1 MLKIS
6 TLSKYFIFCE
16 KQLPDKSTQEQPF
29 YILLSHSR
37 DFLLF
42 HHSKSHAPEHVNPHV
57 EDEDIATG
65 EVVHVE
71 LLLVGEDI
79 PLAPEKL
86 LQLICNINATV

>member
-6 TLSKYFIFCE
+6 TLNKYVIFCE
-16 KQLPDKSTQEQPF
+16 KQLPDTLTYQQPF
-29 YILLSHSR
+29 YIPLSHSR

-71 LLLVGEDI
+71 LLLVGVDI
-79 PLAPEKL
+79 PLAPR
-86 LQLICNINATV
+86 